1 VLFIGKLIVKDLEQK
16 QIIESFSCRF
26 NLTPRETEVVA
37 QLLKQMTSTKQ
48 ISESLGISTSTVRN
62 HFENIF
68 RKTNCDNKCEVA
80 VLIYKALLEELNS
93 FKSFSRTPKVLI
105 VDDNAVMCDV
115 LSSSIERYG
124 ISVTTLTDPEVALDL
139 LEVERFDCII
149 SDIRMPG
156 MDGVELLEKVRKVH
170 PLWPYVILISGHHD
184 YDLDELLN
192 FGAVAFVK
200 KPFKADEIYKLIS
213 NYYVD
218 DLVQRNRLMLMDKE
232 VSNYFENDIIDL
244 ASVSVGTGGI
254 FISFEKVPSLVKADV
269 GTFYDLTVK
278 VKDHFEGVKI
288 VAEVVWKRG
297 TDEENAGLGIRFL
310 TLTPG
315 LDKFI
320 KKHIS
325 QNKISSF
332 IPNL

>member
-1 VLFIGKLIVKDLEQK
+1 MVFIGKLIVKNLEQK
-16 QIIESFSCRF
+16 QIIESFSLRF
-26 NLTPRETEVVA
+26 NLTPRETEVVG
-37 QLLKQMTSTKQ
+37 QLLMQMTSTRQ

-68 RKTNCDNKCEVA
+68 RKTNCENKCEVA

-93 FKSFSRTPKVLI
+93 FKTFNKTPKVLV

-115 LSSSIERYG
+115 LSSSIEKYG
-124 ISVTTLTDPEVALDL
+124 ISVTSLTRPEEVFDL
-139 LEVERFDCII
+139 LEVERFDCIV

-170 PLWPYVILISGHHD
+170 PLWPFVILISGHHD
-184 YDLDELLN
+184 YDLDELLH
-192 FGAVAFVK
+192 FGAVAYVQ

-213 NYYVD
+213 NYYID
-218 DLVQRNRLMLMDKE
+218 DLVQRNRLMLMDKQ
-232 VSNYFENDIIDL
+232 VSSHFEDHVIDL
-244 ASVSVGTGGI
+244 ASVSVGTGGL
-254 FISFEKVPSLVKADV
+254 FISFDKVPSLIKADV
-269 GTFYDLTVK
+269 GSFYDLKVK
-278 VKDHFEGVKI
+278 VEDHFEAVKI

-297 TDEENAGLGIRFL
+297 ADEENAGLGIRFL

-315 LDKFI
+315 LDKYI